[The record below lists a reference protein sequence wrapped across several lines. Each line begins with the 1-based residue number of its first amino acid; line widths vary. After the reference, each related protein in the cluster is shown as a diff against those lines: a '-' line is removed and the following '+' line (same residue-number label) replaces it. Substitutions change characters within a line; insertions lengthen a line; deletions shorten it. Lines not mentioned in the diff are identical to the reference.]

1 MQITKTEDC
10 LKILLTGEI
19 DHHNAKQMREAID
32 AKVREERPEV
42 LVLDFTNVEF
52 MDSSGLGLIIGRY
65 RLMQELSGR
74 VEVVGANARI
84 KSILKMAGAGKYV
97 QIR

>member
-1 MQITKTEDC
+1 MQITKTEDA
-10 LKILLTGEI
+10 LKILLSGEI
-19 DHHNAKQMREAID
+19 DHHNAKEMREAID
-32 AKVREERPEV
+32 ARVREERPEV

-65 RLMQELSGR
+65 RLMNELSGR
-74 VEVVGANARI
+74 VEVAGANPRI